1 MLPSSPKQS
10 SQFLN
15 INTMLDQIA
24 QLVKE
29 FGKDTVVENQAIPN
43 EENNAI
49 LAEATKTVSSGL
61 QNILAGGGLQNI
73 LDMFTGGN
81 GQQNNGGS
89 GIAGLL
95 KNPIVSMMIGHFIS
109 KLTTKF
115 NMAPAQASSVA
126 NNIIPNVLESL
137 VNRTTSQAPENDSF
151 DLNDLIGSLTGGKV
165 ATSENA
171 GNNGFNFQ
179 GLLDQFTNANGGNG
193 INIQDLI
200 SQVTQGA
207 VEEKGQPANNAGGIG
222 GITDLIKGF
231 FK

>member
-1 MLPSSPKQS
+1 
-10 SQFLN
+10 
-15 INTMLDQIA
+15 MLDQIA

-73 LDMFTGGN
+73 LEMFTGGGN
-81 GQQNNGGS
+81 NNQQQSGG

-109 KLTTKF
+109 KLTSKF

-126 NNIIPNVLESL
+126 NNLIPNVLESL
-137 VNRTTSQAPENDSF
+137 VSRTTSQAPENDSF

-179 GLLDQFTNANGGNG
+179 GLLDQFTNGNGGNG
-193 INIQDLI
+193 FNFQDLI

-207 VEEKGQPANNAGGIG
+207 VEEKGQPANQGGIG

>member
-1 MLPSSPKQS
+1 
-10 SQFLN
+10 
-15 INTMLDQIA
+15 MLDQIA

-29 FGKDTVVENQAIPN
+29 FGKETVVENQAIPN

-73 LDMFTGGN
+73 LEMFTGGGNN
-81 GQQNNGGS
+81 GQQNSGG

-137 VNRTTSQAPENDSF
+137 VSRTTSQAPENDAF

-171 GNNGFNFQ
+171 GSNGFNFQ
-179 GLLDQFTNANGGNG
+179 GLLDQFTNGNGGNG
-193 INIQDLI
+193 FNFQDLI

-207 VEEKGQPANNAGGIG
+207 VEEKGQPASNQGGIG

>member
-1 MLPSSPKQS
+1 
-10 SQFLN
+10 
-15 INTMLDQIA
+15 MLDQIA

-29 FGKDTVVENQAIPN
+29 YGKETVVENQAIPN

-73 LDMFTGGN
+73 LDMFTGGGNN

-126 NNIIPNVLESL
+126 NNLIPNVLESL

-171 GNNGFNFQ
+171 GSNGFNFQ
-179 GLLDQFTNANGGNG
+179 GLLDQFTNTNGGNG

-200 SQVTQGA
+200 NQVTQGA
-207 VEEKGQPANNAGGIG
+207 VEEKGQPASNAGGIG

>member
-1 MLPSSPKQS
+1 
-10 SQFLN
+10 
-15 INTMLDQIA
+15 MLDQIA

-29 FGKDTVVENQAIPN
+29 FGKDTVVENQEVPN
-43 EENNAI
+43 ENNNAI

-73 LDMFTGGN
+73 LEMFTGGGN
-81 GQQNNGGS
+81 NQQQNNGGS

-126 NNIIPNVLESL
+126 NNLIPNVLESL
-137 VNRTTSQAPENDSF
+137 VSRTTNNAPENDAF

-171 GNNGFNFQ
+171 GSNGFNFQ
-179 GLLDQFTNANGGNG
+179 GLLDQFTNGNNGGSG
-193 INIQDLI
+193 FNIQDLI

-207 VEEKGQPANNAGGIG
+207 VEEKGQPSNNQGGIG